1 MVQASKDAKK
11 CSIYPYPYPYPLYGL
26 LYDASDEPS
35 EQILH
40 HISHKWGNCI
50 WANSSGCDRLVRT
63 DLILGEQ
70 GKFDK
75 SELRPTG
82 NCIEVGRHSTAKII
96 RMKTEKTEV

>member
-1 MVQASKDAKK
+1 MVQACKDAQKS
-11 CSIYPYPYPYPLYGL
+11 SIYPYPYSYPQYGL

-50 WANSSGCDRLVRT
+50 WANSSECDRPVKT

-70 GKFDK
+70 GKLDK
-75 SELRPTG
+75 SELCPTG
-82 NCIEVGRHSTAKII
+82 NCIEGGRHSTAKII
-96 RMKTEKTEV
+96 RMKTDKTEV